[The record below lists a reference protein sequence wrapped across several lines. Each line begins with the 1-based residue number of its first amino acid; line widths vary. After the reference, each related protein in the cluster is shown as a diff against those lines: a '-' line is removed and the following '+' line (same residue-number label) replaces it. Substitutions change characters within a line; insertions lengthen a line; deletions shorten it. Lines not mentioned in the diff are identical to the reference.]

1 MTENTSGE
9 NQQDLSSLDYWTFVE
24 LTGKRIA
31 EELDVKD
38 ATASKVIITLTR
50 AANLVVYDL
59 ESSVHRP
66 RGVSW
71 SAFRLLFVA
80 WLAGPIEPGRAA
92 KLAGMSRAAVS
103 SLTTTLIARGMLQK
117 SASGTDG
124 RTIMLELTGEGRNY
138 ARSAFQEQ
146 NEQEARWASA
156 LTDVEQQ
163 LLIML
168 LQKLMSHRKEV
179 GGRVRE

>member
-1 MTENTSGE
+1 MTESTSSE
-9 NQQDLSSLDYWTFVE
+9 NPQDLSGLDYWTFVE

-31 EELDVKD
+31 EELDVND
-38 ATASKVIITLTR
+38 AMASKVIITLTR

-71 SAFRLLFVA
+71 SAFRLLFVV
-80 WLAGPIEPGRAA
+80 WLAGPIEPSRAA

-103 SLTTTLIARGMLQK
+103 SLATTLLARDMMQK

-124 RTIMLELTGEGRNY
+124 RTIMLELTAEGRDY

-146 NEQEARWASA
+146 NKQEARWAAA